1 MESSEFYSE
10 LKAKGLQ
17 LANHDGKLRVGPK
30 EKLTK
35 ENRELLKV
43 FKEEL
48 LALPAMKMLYP
59 ESEHSVRCEPNSR
72 VFYRKKRHTDAE
84 YMSSPVIKGKTNVH
98 NVHDVHDVHAKE
110 NFELR
115 QLGNWYFSDNQASFE
130 DGGDYSEY
138 DAGSNKSA
146 LRMQNMIRN
155 LTWPDFEVSVDGS
168 MIILKRVKERYFPR
182 KKKDESSQLNDESSK
197 QE

>member
-1 MESSEFYSE
+1 MEYSEFYFE

-35 ENRELLKV
+35 EDRELLKV

-48 LALPAMKMLYP
+48 LALPAMMKVHP
-59 ESEHSVRCEPNSR
+59 ESVHGVRCEPKSR

-115 QLGNWYFSDNQASFE
+115 QLGNWFFSDNGFE

-146 LRMQNMIRN
+146 LRMQNMVRN

-182 KKKDESSQLNDESSK
+182 KNKTESSQLNDESSK
-197 QE
+197 LE

>member
-10 LKAKGLQ
+10 LKAKGLL

-35 ENRELLKV
+35 EDRELLRS

-48 LALPAMKMLYP
+48 LILPAMMKVHP
-59 ESEHSVRCEPNSR
+59 ESVHGVRSEPKSR
-72 VFYRKKRHTDAE
+72 VFSREKGHTDAE
-84 YMSSPVIKGKTNVH
+84 YMSFPEIKGKTNVH
-98 NVHDVHDVHAKE
+98 NVHDVHATE

-115 QLGNWYFSDNQASFE
+115 QLGNWFFSYNQAGFE

-146 LRMQNMIRN
+146 LRMQNMVRN

-182 KKKDESSQLNDESSK
+182 KNKTESSQLNDESSM

>member
-10 LKAKGLQ
+10 LKAKGLL
-17 LANHDGKLRVGPK
+17 LANHDGKLRVWPK

-48 LALPAMKMLYP
+48 LALPAMKKVHL
-59 ESEHSVRCEPNSR
+59 ESEHSERCEPNSR
-72 VFYRKKRHTDAE
+72 FFYRKKGHTAAE
-84 YMSSPVIKGKTNVH
+84 YMSSPVIKGKNNVH
-98 NVHDVHDVHAKE
+98 NVHYVHPAE
-110 NFELR
+110 TFELR
-115 QLGNWYFSDNQASFE
+115 QLGNWFFSDNGFE

-146 LRMQNMIRN
+146 LRILNILHN
-155 LTWPDFEVSVDGS
+155 LTWPDFEVSVNGS
-168 MIILKRVKERYFPR
+168 LIILKRVKERYFPR
-182 KKKDESSQLNDESSK
+182 KNKAESSQLNDEIRK

>member
-35 ENRELLKV
+35 EDRELLKV

-48 LALPAMKMLYP
+48 LALPAMMKVHP
-59 ESEHSVRCEPNSR
+59 ESVHGVRSEPKSR
-72 VFYRKKRHTDAE
+72 VFYRKKVQTDAE
-84 YMSSPVIKGKTNVH
+84 YMSFPEIKSKNNVH
-98 NVHDVHDVHAKE
+98 NVHDVHPTED
-110 NFELR
+110 FELR
-115 QLGNWYFSDNQASFE
+115 QLGNWFFSDNGFE

-146 LRMQNMIRN
+146 LRMQNILRN

-168 MIILKRVKERYFPR
+168 MIILKRIKERYFPR
-182 KKKDESSQLNDESSK
+182 KKKD
-197 QE
+197 

>member
-10 LKAKGLQ
+10 LKAKGLL
-17 LANHDGKLRVGPK
+17 LANHDGKLRVWPK

-35 ENRELLKV
+35 GDREQLRS

-48 LALPAMKMLYP
+48 LALPAMMKVHP
-59 ESEHSVRCEPNSR
+59 ENEHSERCEPNSR
-72 VFYRKKRHTDAE
+72 FFYRKKGHTDAE
-84 YMSSPVIKGKTNVH
+84 YMSSPVIKDKNNVH
-98 NVHDVHDVHAKE
+98 NVHDAE
-110 NFELR
+110 TFELR
-115 QLGNWYFSDNQASFE
+115 QLGNWFFSDNGFE

-146 LRMQNMIRN
+146 LRILNILHN
-155 LTWPDFEVSVDGS
+155 LTWPDFEVSVNGS
-168 MIILKRVKERYFPR
+168 LIILKRVKERYFPR
-182 KKKDESSQLNDESSK
+182 KNKAESSQLNDEIRK

>member
-10 LKAKGLQ
+10 LKAKGLL

-35 ENRELLKV
+35 GDRELLKV

-48 LALPAMKMLYP
+48 LALPAMKKANP
-59 ESEHSVRCEPNSR
+59 ESEHGVRCEPNSR
-72 VFYRKKRHTDAE
+72 VFYREKRHTDAE

-98 NVHDVHDVHAKE
+98 NVHDVHDVHATE

-115 QLGNWYFSDNQASFE
+115 QLGSWFFSDNQAGFE

-146 LRMQNMIRN
+146 LRMQNMVRN

-182 KKKDESSQLNDESSK
+182 KNKDESSQLNDESSK

>member
-1 MESSEFYSE
+1 MQSSEFYSE
-10 LKAKGLQ
+10 LRAKGLL

-35 ENRELLKV
+35 EDRELLKV
-43 FKEEL
+43 LKEEL
-48 LALPAMKMLYP
+48 LALPAMMKVHP
-59 ESEHSVRCEPNSR
+59 ESVHGVRSEPNFKVFSR
-72 VFYRKKRHTDAE
+72 EKGHTDAE
-84 YMSSPVIKGKTNVH
+84 YMSFPEIKSKNNVH
-98 NVHDVHDVHAKE
+98 NVHHVHPAK

-115 QLGNWYFSDNQASFE
+115 QLGSWFFSDNQAGFE

-182 KKKDESSQLNDESSK
+182 KTKAESSQLNDESRK

>member
-1 MESSEFYSE
+1 MGSSEFYSE
-10 LKAKGLQ
+10 LKAKGLL

-35 ENRELLKV
+35 EDRELLKV

-48 LALPAMKMLYP
+48 LALPAMMKVHP
-59 ESEHSVRCEPNSR
+59 KSVHGVRSEPKSR
-72 VFYRKKRHTDAE
+72 VFYRKKVHTDAE
-84 YMSSPVIKGKTNVH
+84 YMSSPVIKDKNNVH
-98 NVHDVHDVHAKE
+98 NVHYVHPAE
-110 NFELR
+110 TFELR
-115 QLGNWYFSDNQASFE
+115 QLGNWYFSDNGFE

-182 KKKDESSQLNDESSK
+182 KKKDESSQLNDENSK

>member
-17 LANHDGKLRVGPK
+17 LANHDGKLLVGPK

-35 ENRELLKV
+35 EDRELLKV
-43 FKEEL
+43 LKEEL
-48 LALPAMKMLYP
+48 LALPEMKMLYP
-59 ESEHSVRCEPNSR
+59 KSEHSERCEPKSR
-72 VFYRKKRHTDAE
+72 VFYRKKVHTDAE
-84 YMSSPVIKGKTNVH
+84 YMSSPVIKGKNNVH
-98 NVHDVHDVHAKE
+98 NVHDVHDAE
-110 NFELR
+110 TFELR
-115 QLGNWYFSDNQASFE
+115 QLGNWYFSDNGFQ

-138 DAGSNKSA
+138 DAGSNRSA
-146 LRMQNMIRN
+146 LRMQNILRN

-182 KKKDESSQLNDESSK
+182 KTKAESSQLNDESRK

>member
-35 ENRELLKV
+35 EDRELLKV

-48 LALPAMKMLYP
+48 LALPAMMKVHP
-59 ESEHSVRCEPNSR
+59 ESVHGVRSEPKSR
-72 VFYRKKRHTDAE
+72 VFYRKKVHTDAE
-84 YMSSPVIKGKTNVH
+84 YMSFPEIKSKNNVH
-98 NVHDVHDVHAKE
+98 NVHDVHPTED
-110 NFELR
+110 FELR
-115 QLGNWYFSDNQASFE
+115 QLGNWYFSDNGFE

-146 LRMQNMIRN
+146 LRMQNMVRN

-168 MIILKRVKERYFPR
+168 MIILKRVQERYFPR

-197 QE
+197 LE

>member
-1 MESSEFYSE
+1 MQSSEFYSE
-10 LKAKGLQ
+10 LRAKGLL

-35 ENRELLKV
+35 EDRELLRS

-48 LALPAMKMLYP
+48 LALPVVMKVHP
-59 ESEHSVRCEPNSR
+59 ESVHGVRSEPKSR
-72 VFYRKKRHTDAE
+72 VFYREKGHTDAE

-98 NVHDVHDVHAKE
+98 NVHDVHDAE
-110 NFELR
+110 TFELR
-115 QLGNWYFSDNQASFE
+115 QLGNWFFSDNGFE

-146 LRMQNMIRN
+146 LRILDILRN

-182 KKKDESSQLNDESSK
+182 KSMDGSSQLNEESSK

>member
-1 MESSEFYSE
+1 MQSSEFYSE
-10 LKAKGLQ
+10 LRAKGLL

-35 ENRELLKV
+35 EDRELLKV
-43 FKEEL
+43 LKEEL
-48 LALPAMKMLYP
+48 LALPAMMKVHP
-59 ESEHSVRCEPNSR
+59 ESVHGVRSEPKSR
-72 VFYRKKRHTDAE
+72 VFYREKGHTDAE
-84 YMSSPVIKGKTNVH
+84 YMSFPEIKSKNNVH
-98 NVHDVHDVHAKE
+98 NVHQVHPAE

-115 QLGNWYFSDNQASFE
+115 QLGSWFFSDNQAGFE
-130 DGGDYSEY
+130 EGGDYSEY

-182 KKKDESSQLNDESSK
+182 KSKDESSQLNDESSK